1 MHGTAFCEGGGD
13 SIADG
18 VSGADDVS
26 DAGSDGTWGDERG
39 PLFIG
44 WDYDYH
50 GETQER
56 IYYNARRGLLPLEG
70 TGLADL
76 PFPPNWPPKD
86 LRRQRSRLGFDYPQI
101 HADGATSDDPEA
113 DSDDELTDN
122 GEDLDPDDDVCSF
135 EDDSDFI

>member
-1 MHGTAFCEGGGD
+1 VRVVGTASRSG
-13 SIADG
+13 I
-18 VSGADDVS
+18 SGADDVS
-26 DAGSDGTWGDERG
+26 DAGSDGTWGDERV
-39 PLFIG
+39 PLPIG

-56 IYYNARRGLLPLEG
+56 ICYNARHGLLPLEG

-76 PFPPNWPPKD
+76 TFPPNWPPKD
-86 LRRQRSRLGFDYPQI
+86 LRRQRSRHGIDDPQI

-122 GEDLDPDDDVCSF
+122 GWRGPGPRRRCVLV
-135 EDDSDFI
+135 